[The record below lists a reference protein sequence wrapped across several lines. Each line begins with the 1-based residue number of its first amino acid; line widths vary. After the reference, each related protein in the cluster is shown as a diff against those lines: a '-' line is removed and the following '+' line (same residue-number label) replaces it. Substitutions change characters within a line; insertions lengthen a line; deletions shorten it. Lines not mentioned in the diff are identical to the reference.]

1 MWGFIFDKKTNPLIE
16 WADKKQGDDGLLEQ
30 PTIPTTNRACR
41 KRDPATVYTAWQGY
55 HIFNKIAIGWAMKQ
69 VNCRSCGRLLAKIG
83 NFNDLEIKCPRC
95 KAFNVLSV
103 KNALSEVLR
112 DSSTGNL
119 DEQSTSQSTPTICG
133 AKTNVFKR
141 ISQNFG

>member
-1 MWGFIFDKKTNPLIE
+1 MTAIINQELNAQAFDEKTRISLYC
-16 WADKKQGDDGLLEQ
+16 GL
-30 PTIPTTNRACR
+30 T
-41 KRDPATVYTAWQGY
+41 Y